1 MAGRWLLAQG
11 PETLSNSEGCWD
23 CRRRSRYFHVVL
35 PWKKNKRGGGR
46 KNILPLSRPDTGR
59 QFLGSETRPVP
70 FMGGQGWKVP
80 QKKSQGEFCI
90 FYRREGSKSRGDWWG
105 WEGLRGALL
114 VFLRLLY
121 LRHSWLKMTM
131 TWAHRLSSSSE
142 TVDHFYEAP
151 RDVSATVDLE
161 RNGGKKWRLE
171 FLLTRSIA
179 YQILYIMTQHRQ
191 QRQAPVTVLW
201 MSVYLSEKRKVQL
214 KGCGGGG
221 GGGHVKMLLESS
233 R

>member
-70 FMGGQGWKVP
+70 FMEGQGWKVP

-161 RNGGKKWRLE
+161 RNG
-171 FLLTRSIA
+171 
-179 YQILYIMTQHRQ
+179 
-191 QRQAPVTVLW
+191 
-201 MSVYLSEKRKVQL
+201 EKN
-214 KGCGGGG
+214 GG
-221 GGGHVKMLLESS
+221 
-233 R
+233 